1 MPSKWPYH
9 NRRDGIV
16 MSQMAVSQV
25 LVILDTPPFGNT
37 NTLLN
42 VIEVEVELRKK
53 QSSENFP

>member
-42 VIEVEVELRKK
+42 VKEVEVELRK
-53 QSSENFP
+53 